1 MPYRNLRCCRSPR
14 TSLKGFIDNLQNKQ
28 LRITK
33 GSFKKYVHFERGGR
47 GYPKSVW
54 KCTRGGRDVK
64 AKCMYAI
71 KKLLIVMVIW
81 ALILAWLNEFLISW
95 YPVWQAAQIFGLQI
109 YDLQVNISG
118 WLVSDGRLR
127 NEAGNEVFQIVWK
140 Q

>member
-1 MPYRNLRCCRSPR
+1 
-14 TSLKGFIDNLQNKQ
+14 
-28 LRITK
+28 
-33 GSFKKYVHFERGGR
+33 
-47 GYPKSVW
+47 
-54 KCTRGGRDVK
+54 
-64 AKCMYAI
+64 
-71 KKLLIVMVIW
+71 MVIW